1 MGRLY
6 CRLAIEFPT
15 HTRQLVA
22 GEMEALQGHAKAGL
36 HCKFLLIT
44 VEDKW
49 MLDRLPT
56 LPGLP

>member
-1 MGRLY
+1 MLLIMEPPRVLP
-6 CRLAIEFPT
+6 RM
-15 HTRQLVA
+15 
-22 GEMEALQGHAKAGL
+22 MEALQGHAKAGL